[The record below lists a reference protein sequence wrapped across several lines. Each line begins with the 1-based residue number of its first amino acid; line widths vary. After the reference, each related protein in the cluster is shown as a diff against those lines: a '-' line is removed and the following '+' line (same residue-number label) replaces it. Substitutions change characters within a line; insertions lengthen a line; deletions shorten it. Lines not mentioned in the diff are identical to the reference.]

1 MTDLTRRAALTL
13 AAAAG
18 PAAWAASTQTSV
30 SVPAPRVGPT
40 RAGRDLPT
48 TAVPPSS
55 ATAGPAGG
63 GATWRRLPDVPANT
77 TDWHP
82 AIPVG
87 EPYWTQLGLAGPIA
101 GAHGDHLIV
110 AGGANFPEPAL
121 TATRANTLGK
131 VYWTDA
137 FVYSR
142 ASGRWQSAGQLPDA
156 VGYAATLSTGDGVLV
171 IGGEGYRGGPGG
183 TLQRPA
189 EKFADVFVLRWDAR
203 RSRLERTDL
212 PPLPRALSYGVAG
225 IVDGVVHVAEGGDF
239 YGLDLDRPDRGWAT
253 LPRWPGDPR
262 TVAVGAAQ
270 DGRFFL
276 LSGRAQHADKSWTF
290 YRDAYAYSPRRRR
303 WDRIADL
310 PWCVTAALAHPVG
323 RTGLVVVG
331 GDKDIDRWN
340 LIEHHVALRTA
351 ATPGSAEWQR
361 QNDIVT
367 WIYDHHTGFNGEL
380 LRYDTKRDRWS
391 VDGWFP
397 GPPPATTPA
406 VNWDGD
412 LVVASGEV
420 GPGIR
425 TPRVWQAEL

>member
-1 MTDLTRRAALTL
+1 MTDLTRRSALTL
-13 AAAAG
+13 AAAGSAG
-18 PAAWAASTQTSV
+18 WVASS
-30 SVPAPRVGPT
+30 S
-40 RAGRDLPT
+40 T
-48 TAVPPSS
+48 TAS
-55 ATAGPAGG
+55 ASAPAGG
-63 GATWRRLPDVPANT
+63 PVWRRLPDVPANG
-77 TDWHP
+77 TDWHD

-142 ASGRWQSAGQLPDA
+142 RTGRWEAAGQLPDA
-156 VGYAATLSTGDGVLV
+156 VGYAATLSTDDGVLV

-189 EKFADVFVLRWDAR
+189 EKFADVYLLRWDSR
-203 RSRLERTDL
+203 RSQLDRTDL

-239 YGLDLDRPDRGWAT
+239 YALDLDRPDRGWAT

-262 TVAVGAAQ
+262 TVAVGTAQ

-276 LSGRAQHADKSWTF
+276 LSGRSQQADRSWTF
-290 YRDAYAYSPRRRR
+290 HRDAYAYSPRRRR

-310 PWCVTAALAHPVG
+310 PWCVTAGLAHPVG
-323 RTGLVVVG
+323 RTGLAVVG

-340 LIEHHVALRTA
+340 LIEHHVALRA
-351 ATPGSAEWQR
+351 AAPPGSAEWQR

-380 LRYDTKRDRWS
+380 LRYDTSRDRWT

-406 VNWDGD
+406 VNWNGD

-425 TPRVWQAEL
+425 TPRVWQAEF